1 LRNEILGTYRGR
13 LDIIA
18 DILDVASR
26 NPKKTQIM
34 YQANLS
40 YRVMQRYLAEIV
52 GAQLIA
58 FEDEKQHYSLTSKG
72 REFLDAY
79 EKYSKT
85 TKRIEKR
92 LNDVAS
98 KKKVLEELCP
108 DEQLPVEDP

>member
-1 LRNEILGTYRGR
+1 MGTYRGR

-26 NPKKTQIM
+26 KPKKTQIM

-85 TKRIEKR
+85 TKHIEKR
-92 LNDVAS
+92 LTEVAS
-98 KKKVLEELCP
+98 KKKVLEELCA